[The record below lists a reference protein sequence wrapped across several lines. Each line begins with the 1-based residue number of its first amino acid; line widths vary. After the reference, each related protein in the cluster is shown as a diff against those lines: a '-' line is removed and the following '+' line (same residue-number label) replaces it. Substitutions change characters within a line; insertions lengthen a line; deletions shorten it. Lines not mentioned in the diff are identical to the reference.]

1 MSRSPYPYPYV
12 QYAPPLLC
20 PQCGTELSPALLS
33 CPKCHRLVHSERLN
47 QLAAEAKAAADAGDL
62 TGAQVRWREALVLL
76 PPESRQHA
84 VIRERVEALGRAIET
99 RGVRPG
105 PGAQPHGKP
114 GSAAGKAAGVGGGIA
129 LLLWK
134 FKFAAVFLL
143 TKGKLLLLGLTKA
156 STLFS
161 MLASIGAYWLA
172 FGWKFAVGLVLT
184 IYVHE
189 MGHVSKLL
197 RYGMKAS
204 APMFIPGLGAL
215 IMLKQHPVSPRED
228 ARIGLAGPTWGLAS
242 AVVAYA
248 VSLAIGWP
256 SWAATAHVAGWL
268 NFFNLTP
275 VWQLDGSRGFRALS
289 NAQRWIVVGGMGVMA
304 LVAQDAFLG
313 AIAAVAASRA
323 VVDRANASKEGD
335 RPMLYLFLFLVAGCA
350 LMSEVPVPGHPGR
363 GGLFQPVGQ
372 Q

>member
-1 MSRSPYPYPYV
+1 
-12 QYAPPLLC
+12 
-20 PQCGTELSPALLS
+20 
-33 CPKCHRLVHSERLN
+33 LN

-62 TGAQVRWREALVLL
+62 TGAQVRWREALGLL
-76 PPESRQHA
+76 PPESRQRA
-84 VIRERVEALGRAIET
+84 VVMERVEALGREIET
-99 RGVRPG
+99 HGG
-105 PGAQPHGKP
+105 GSGANGRAHGRH

-215 IMLKQHPVSPRED
+215 IMLRQHPVSARED

-248 VSLAIGWP
+248 VSLAAGWP

-289 NAQRWIVVGGMGVMA
+289 NGQRWAVVAAMGVMA

-313 AIAAVAASRA
+313 VVAAIAASRA
-323 VVDRANASKEGD
+323 LVDRANAPREGD
-335 RPMLYLFLFLVAGCA
+335 RAMLYLVLFLVAGCA
-350 LMSEVPVPGHPGR
+350 LMSEVPVPGHPET
-363 GGLFQPVGQ
+363 GGLFRPVAALRR
-372 Q
+372 

>member
-1 MSRSPYPYPYV
+1 
-12 QYAPPLLC
+12 
-20 PQCGTELSPALLS
+20 
-33 CPKCHRLVHSERLN
+33 LN
-47 QLAAEAKAAADAGDL
+47 QLAAEAKSAAGVGDL
-62 TGAQVRWREALVLL
+62 ATAQAKWLEALSLL
-76 PPESRQHA
+76 PRESRQHA
-84 VIRERVEALGRAIET
+84 VVLERVDSLGREIET
-99 RGVRPG
+99 RGPTAPATTG
-105 PGAQPHGKP
+105 QAGAKH
-114 GSAAGKAAGVGGGIA
+114 GSAAGRAAGAGGALA
-129 LLLWK
+129 LL
-134 FKFAAVFLL
+134 VSLL

-189 MGHVSKLL
+189 MGHVAKLL

-215 IMLKQHPVSPRED
+215 IMLKQHPVSGRED

-248 VSLAIGWP
+248 VSLAMGWP

-268 NFFNLTP
+268 NLFNLTP

-289 NAQRWIVVGGMGVMA
+289 NGQRWAVVAAAAAMAFVTWDFLPA
-304 LVAQDAFLG
+304 LV
-313 AIAAVAASRA
+313 AAVAASRA
-323 VVDRANASKEGD
+323 LVDRPNAPREGD
-335 RPMLYLFLFLVAGCA
+335 RPMLSLFLFLVVACA
-350 LMSEVPVPGHPGR
+350 LMSEVPVPGYPRTGHWFGPLGAAMHAPER
-363 GGLFQPVGQ
+363 
-372 Q
+372 